1 MTNVPRWLEVT
12 MEIDYRLWMLKQ
24 IGIEDARLTTLDR
37 MIDKATGHDKARLA
51 EAKEIIEEV
60 RALRTELDSLV
71 SALAPT
77 TTQEGN
83 G

>member
-12 MEIDYRLWMLKQ
+12 MEI
-24 IGIEDARLTTLDR
+24 R